1 MSSLWGVAVSVV
13 LAAAVAHFQMWRVE
27 VVVTSAKQRG
37 AQGKLPI
44 KFLYTSNIPLAIY
57 AVVAGNIFML
67 SQICYFAF
75 PSSIVSKITGRWIVP
90 SYGGFLQP
98 VDGLPYYLS
107 CPTSI
112 RDVLL
117 DPFHAMFY
125 LAFMLAF
132 VATVAKIWIEISGT
146 NARGIAKDLR
156 DKQMMVKG
164 HRGANLEHEL
174 NRNIPTAAAA
184 GGMVVGGLAVVADML
199 GSAVSGAG
207 VVMVVTIVFQYYEI
221 GMREH
226 GGMFANLL
234 GE

>member
-1 MSSLWGVAVSVV
+1 
-13 LAAAVAHFQMWRVE
+13 
-27 VVVTSAKQRG
+27 
-37 AQGKLPI
+37 
-44 KFLYTSNIPLAIY
+44 
-57 AVVAGNIFML
+57 
-67 SQICYFAF
+67 
-75 PSSIVSKITGRWIVP
+75 
-90 SYGGFLQP
+90 
-98 VDGLPYYLS
+98 
-107 CPTSI
+107 
-112 RDVLL
+112 
-117 DPFHAMFY
+117 
-125 LAFMLAF
+125 MLAF